1 MNSRILW
8 SLLGTGRV
16 AEGSNENSRGSAV
29 RSNVVLDIVGVVI
42 LVIVVAVL
50 VSSERTALHHLIEIH
65 ILLVV
70 LVVGA
75 KVHSLFGE
83 ALVLTVFFISIVI
96 VSVLVVV
103 VAIRIAV
110 GILVVLASVFTALLG
125 TAVEFYCGMIG
136 QAGG

>member
-50 VSSERTALHHLIEIH
+50 VSPERTALHHLVEVH
-65 ILLVV
+65 VSLV

-125 TAVEFYCGMIG
+125 TVVEFYCGMI
-136 QAGG
+136 

>member
-50 VSSERTALHHLIEIH
+50 VSPERTALHHLVEVH
-65 ILLVV
+65 VSLV

>member
-8 SLLGTGRV
+8 SALGTGRV
-16 AEGSNENSRGSAV
+16 AEGSDENSRGSAV

-50 VSSERTALHHLIEIH
+50 VSPERTAFHHLVEVH
-65 ILLVV
+65 VSLV
-70 LVVGA
+70 LIVGA

-103 VAIRIAV
+103 VAVRIAV
-110 GILVVLASVFTALLG
+110 GVLVVLTSVFTALLG
-125 TAVEFYCGMIG
+125 TIVEFYCGL
-136 QAGG
+136 